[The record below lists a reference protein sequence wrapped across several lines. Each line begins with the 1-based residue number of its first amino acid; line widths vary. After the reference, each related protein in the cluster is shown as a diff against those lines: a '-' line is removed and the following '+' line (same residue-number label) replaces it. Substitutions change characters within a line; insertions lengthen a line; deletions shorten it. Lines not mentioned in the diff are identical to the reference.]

1 MLSIGIKNSK
11 FLEIK
16 KFKYVCYY
24 TILVEM
30 KSKIFESEFDESQ
43 EDYFNNELMTF
54 QDNEDDLGPII
65 EFKPKK
71 PKIRHK
77 FYIAS

>member
-1 MLSIGIKNSK
+1 
-11 FLEIK
+11 
-16 KFKYVCYY
+16 
-24 TILVEM
+24 M